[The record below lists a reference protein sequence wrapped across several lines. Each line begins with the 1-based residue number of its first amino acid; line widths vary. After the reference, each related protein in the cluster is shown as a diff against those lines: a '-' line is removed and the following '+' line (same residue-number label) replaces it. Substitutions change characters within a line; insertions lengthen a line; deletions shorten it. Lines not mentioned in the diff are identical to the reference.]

1 MTTKKE
7 LYDDID
13 RFRREH
19 DITGHDI
26 LTHPIRFAQSLG
38 YLVEYSPFRTPG
50 LRGMAAPLEG
60 WAGAII
66 LNSRRG
72 ETENGFVAAHE
83 MTHCIR
89 HIGKHHTALS
99 CYDDPSQCQNAF
111 YEWEANESA
120 AELIMPYR
128 IFIPDYV
135 SAFQRC
141 QGREDLVL
149 HTLAKRYAA
158 TMTQISFRV
167 HSLKFEIAMYCST
180 GQISSKYLQS
190 RTALQRRGIDM
201 DRVQMADLIALAGWR
216 R

>member
-1 MTTKKE
+1 MSTKKE
-7 LYDDID
+7 LYEDID
-13 RFRREH
+13 HFRGLH
-19 DITGHDI
+19 NISGNDI
-26 LTHPIRFAQSLG
+26 LTDPVAFVRSLG
-38 YLVEYSPFRTPG
+38 YFVTYTPFKTEG
-50 LRGMAAPLEG
+50 LRGVASPI
-60 WAGAII
+60 AGYNGAVI
-66 LNSRRG
+66 LNARRG
-72 ETENGFVAAHE
+72 KTENGFVAIHE

-89 HIGKHHTALS
+89 HIGRYHTALT
-99 CYDDPSQCQNAF
+99 CYDDPHKCQNSF
-111 YEWEANESA
+111 FEWEANESA
-120 AELIMPYR
+120 AELLMPYR

-141 QGREDLVL
+141 QGCEDLVL

-201 DRVQMADLIALAGWR
+201 DRVRMADLIALR
-216 R
+216 TL